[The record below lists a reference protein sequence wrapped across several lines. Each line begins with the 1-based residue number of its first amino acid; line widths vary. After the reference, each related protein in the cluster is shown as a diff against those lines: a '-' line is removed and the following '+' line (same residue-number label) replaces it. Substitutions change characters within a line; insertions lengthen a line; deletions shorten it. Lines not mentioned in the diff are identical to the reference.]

1 LGQLPVK
8 IMCCSIL

>member
-8 IMCCSIL
+8 IKCWCIL